1 MHRVR
6 VLLVEDEQQILRLN
20 AEMLNELNF
29 NVLCA
34 QRISQAKTV
43 LSEMPPDVIVLDI
56 MLPDGSGLQ
65 LLRELR
71 EEGNDVP
78 VLLLTALG
86 KTADVIKGLQM
97 GADDYLAKPYEL
109 EILAARV
116 EALARRSRRFNAR
129 LVLGELELDA
139 LQLKA
144 KLGNTELKL
153 TQKEFSILFLL
164 ARHAGEYVS
173 ATQLCENAW
182 GHADEGDFRALWKHI
197 SNLKTKLAAVG
208 GSVVFTGARGE
219 GYRLS
224 EM

>member
-1 MHRVR
+1 
-6 VLLVEDEQQILRLN
+6 
-20 AEMLNELNF
+20 
-29 NVLCA
+29 
-34 QRISQAKTV
+34 
-43 LSEMPPDVIVLDI
+43 MPPDVIVLDI
-56 MLPDGSGLQ
+56 MLPDGSGLL

-71 EEGNDVP
+71 EEGNDIP

-97 GADDYLAKPYEL
+97 GADDYLAKPYEV

-129 LVLGELELDA
+129 LILGNLELDA

-164 ARHAGEYVS
+164 ARHVGEYVS
-173 ATQLCENAW
+173 AAQLCENAW

-197 SNLKTKLAAVG
+197 SNLKTKLAAAG
-208 GSVVFTGARGE
+208 GGVVITGARGE

-224 EM
+224 EI